1 MDFLSDG
8 TKKSGRCTE
17 VLNKS
22 QCMDFLSGGMKK
34 SGRCREVLN
43 KSQCMDFLSDRTKK
57 SGRCREMAVSRGST
71 VFAPI
76 EHRYHYDCLS
86 PRFLLLRS
94 TATTSYHNEEQKV
107 EASRSKRG
115 RPYIAFHQYL
125 ITKGRDK

>member
-1 MDFLSDG
+1 MDFLPDG

-34 SGRCREVLN
+34 SGRCRE
-43 KSQCMDFLSDRTKK
+43 
-57 SGRCREMAVSRGST
+57 MAVSRGST

-76 EHRYHYDCLS
+76 EHRYHYAYDCLS

-94 TATTSYHNEEQKV
+94 TATASYHNEEQKV

-115 RPYIAFHQYL
+115 RLYIAHHQYF
-125 ITKGRDK
+125 ITKLKEGTNEK